1 MKCRESFRAL
11 VGIVGLTLGKTLCAS
26 EEFVAL
32 PGGTITSILNYED
45 QKAVGPDAS
54 SPAQVKTSIAPFS
67 LMRLPVTNANY
78 LAFVSKHPQWR
89 RGNVAPVFAEA
100 GYLAHWQSALVL
112 GKSAPAHQ
120 PVVNVSWFA
129 ASAYCESVGARLPDW
144 REWEYVAAADATR
157 VDARADPSWRAEI
170 LNWYAKPSY
179 APIAEVGQAAA
190 NLYGVQDLHG
200 LIWEWPQ
207 DFASMMVSSDS
218 RSQNENDR
226 LKFCGAGAI
235 SMTDRENYAVLMRL
249 AMLSALEANNVTANL
264 GFRCARSS
272 GGLLLRTNTN

>member
-1 MKCRESFRAL
+1 M
-11 VGIVGLTLGKTLCAS
+11 
-26 EEFVAL
+26 
-32 PGGTITSILNYED
+32 
-45 QKAVGPDAS
+45 
-54 SPAQVKTSIAPFS
+54 
-67 LMRLPVTNANY
+67 
-78 LAFVSKHPQWR
+78 
-89 RGNVAPVFAEA
+89 
-100 GYLAHWQSALVL
+100 
-112 GKSAPAHQ
+112 
-120 PVVNVSWFA
+120 
-129 ASAYCESVGARLPDW
+129 
-144 REWEYVAAADATR
+144 
-157 VDARADPSWRAEI
+157 
-170 LNWYAKPSY
+170 
-179 APIAEVGQAAA
+179 GQAAA